1 MKLNHKLIMV
11 SAAAL
16 MSVSPLV
23 ANTQNSVQ
31 AATTTKSSSK
41 TTSKKTTTSTK
52 KTTDSKSNSKSTSS
66 KKAATKTTAK
76 KSTSSKATSKA
87 SSNDITLARNAYV
100 YDKNGKRLDKYM
112 GSAKYTTIAR
122 GVTVKSNGT
131 TKINGVLYYSLGNN
145 AYIKATNVVGG
156 ANASSSSKTTTSTTK
171 KTTSTKK
178 STTSKTTSTKKSTI
192 SKTTSIK
199 KSTTSKTTSTK
210 KTSTKKDSDMDAIK
224 VKLIH
229 NAYVYDQNGKRIKK
243 YNGKTKLTKGT
254 TVNSYGTD
262 TINGKDYYQLNAA
275 GTAFVKASNV
285 DSTSSVTITMK
296 KNAYIYDGNGDTEKK
311 TVKKGKK
318 VKATEAR
325 YIGTK
330 LYYKIGDDQFV
341 KAANVGKVSSK
352 LDPVNEPDGSA
363 TVDDNSSYDT
373 NLNASIVT
381 TIKVAPLYDIKGQA
395 DSTRSFGAGQ
405 KQQVSELRYIA
416 TSANSTPELFYK
428 LASGRGY
435 LKATDV
441 IYSGKTLSPVNTR
454 EQALTEVTVATA
466 ADKAKLTPSINEANA
481 IKNTDAYKLAS
492 SSAKSA
498 YDKAITDATAVNN
511 NASATVAQV
520 NEAIANITS
529 AKAKLDGKKVTVANL
544 SNLTPDEVSAIV
556 KLVASVNNVPE
567 SNVQF
572 TNNNTTLAIVTNG
585 YTQALNIND
594 YAQVGTTTSN
604 N

>member
-76 KSTSSKATSKA
+76 KSTSSKA

-145 AYIKATNVVGG
+145 AYIKAANVVGD

-178 STTSKTTSTKKSTI
+178 STTSKTTSTKK
-192 SKTTSIK
+192 
-199 KSTTSKTTSTK
+199 
-210 KTSTKKDSDMDAIK
+210 TSTKKDSEASDRDAIK

-381 TIKVAPLYDIKGQA
+381 TTKVAPLYDIKGQA

-441 IYSGKTLSPVNTR
+441 IYSGKTLSPVNTP

-594 YAQVGTTTSN
+594 YAQVGTTSN

>member
-112 GSAKYTTIAR
+112 GSAKYTTIAK

-131 TKINGVLYYSLGNN
+131 TKIKGVLYYSLGNN
-145 AYIKATNVVGG
+145 AYIKAANVVGD

-178 STTSKTTSTKKSTI
+178 STTSKTTSTKK
-192 SKTTSIK
+192 
-199 KSTTSKTTSTK
+199 
-210 KTSTKKDSDMDAIK
+210 TSTKKDSEASDRDAIK

-254 TVNSYGTD
+254 TVNTYGTD

-381 TIKVAPLYDIKGQA
+381 TTKVAPLYDIKGQA

-441 IYSGKTLSPVNTR
+441 IYSGKTLSPVNTP

>member
-41 TTSKKTTTSTK
+41 TTAKKTTTSTK

-112 GSAKYTTIAR
+112 GSAKYTTIAK

-131 TKINGVLYYSLGNN
+131 TKIKGVLYYSLGNN
-145 AYIKATNVVGG
+145 AYIKAANVVGD

-178 STTSKTTSTKKSTI
+178 STTSKTTSTKK
-192 SKTTSIK
+192 
-199 KSTTSKTTSTK
+199 
-210 KTSTKKDSDMDAIK
+210 TSTKKDSEASDRDAIK

-254 TVNSYGTD
+254 TVNTYGTD

-285 DSTSSVTITMK
+285 DSASSVTITMK

-381 TIKVAPLYDIKGQA
+381 TTKVAPLYDIKGQA

-441 IYSGKTLSPVNTR
+441 IYSGKTLSPVNTP

-594 YAQVGTTTSN
+594 YAQVGTTSN

>member
-23 ANTQNSVQ
+23 ANIQNSVQ

-41 TTSKKTTTSTK
+41 TTAKKTTTSTK

-87 SSNDITLARNAYV
+87 SSNNITLARNAYV

-112 GSAKYTTIAR
+112 GSAKYTTIAK

-145 AYIKATNVVGG
+145 AYIKAANVVGG
-156 ANASSSSKTTTSTTK
+156 ANASSSSKTTAK

-178 STTSKTTSTKKSTI
+178 DSEA
-192 SKTTSIK
+192 
-199 KSTTSKTTSTK
+199 
-210 KTSTKKDSDMDAIK
+210 SDMDAIK

-296 KNAYIYDGNGDTEKK
+296 KNAYIYDGNGNTKKK

-318 VKATEAR
+318 AKATEAR

-330 LYYKIGDDQFV
+330 LYYKIGDNQFV

-363 TVDDNSSYDT
+363 TVDDNSSDYT

-381 TIKVAPLYDIKGQA
+381 TTKVAPLYDIKGQA

-441 IYSGKTLSPVNTR
+441 TYSGKTLIPVNTP

-567 SNVQF
+567 SSVQF
-572 TNNNTTLAIVTNG
+572 TNNNTTLSIVTNG

>member
-41 TTSKKTTTSTK
+41 TTAKKTTTSTK

-100 YDKNGKRLDKYM
+100 YDKNGKRITNYLDTKYI
-112 GSAKYTTIAR
+112 GK
-122 GVTVKSNGT
+122 GVTVKSMGT

-145 AYIKATNVVGG
+145 AYIKAANVVGG
-156 ANASSSSKTTTSTTK
+156 ANASSSSKTTTST
-171 KTTSTKK
+171 
-178 STTSKTTSTKKSTI
+178 
-192 SKTTSIK
+192 K

-254 TVNSYGTD
+254 TVNTYGTD

-285 DSTSSVTITMK
+285 DSASSVTITMK

-381 TIKVAPLYDIKGQA
+381 TTKVAPLYDIKGQA

-441 IYSGKTLSPVNTR
+441 IYSGKTLSPVNTP

>member
-23 ANTQNSVQ
+23 ANIQNSVQ

-41 TTSKKTTTSTK
+41 TTAKKTTTSTK

-112 GSAKYTTIAR
+112 GSAKYTTIAK

-145 AYIKATNVVGG
+145 AYIKAANVVGG
-156 ANASSSSKTTTSTTK
+156 ANASSSSKTTTK

-178 STTSKTTSTKKSTI
+178 STTSK
-192 SKTTSIK
+192 
-199 KSTTSKTTSTK
+199 
-210 KTSTKKDSDMDAIK
+210 KTSTKKDSEASDMDAIK

-296 KNAYIYDGNGDTEKK
+296 KNAYIYDGNGNTKKK

-363 TVDDNSSYDT
+363 TVDDNSSDYT

-381 TIKVAPLYDIKGQA
+381 TTKVAPLYDIKGQA

-441 IYSGKTLSPVNTR
+441 TYSGKTLIPVNTP

-567 SNVQF
+567 SSVQF
-572 TNNNTTLAIVTNG
+572 TNNNTTLSIVTNG

-594 YAQVGTTTSN
+594 YAQVGTTSN

>member
-41 TTSKKTTTSTK
+41 TTAKKTTTSTK
-52 KTTDSKSNSKSTSS
+52 KATDSKSNSKSTSS
-66 KKAATKTTAK
+66 KT
-76 KSTSSKATSKA
+76 TSKA
-87 SSNDITLARNAYV
+87 SSNNITLARNAYV

-131 TKINGVLYYSLGNN
+131 TKIKGVLYYSLGNN
-145 AYIKATNVVGG
+145 AYIKAANVVGD

-178 STTSKTTSTKKSTI
+178 STT

-254 TVNSYGTD
+254 TVNTYGTD

-285 DSTSSVTITMK
+285 DSASSVTITMK

-381 TIKVAPLYDIKGQA
+381 TTKVAPLYDIKGQA

-441 IYSGKTLSPVNTR
+441 IYSGKTLSPVNTP

>member
-31 AATTTKSSSK
+31 AATATKSSSK
-41 TTSKKTTTSTK
+41 TTAKKTTTSTK

-66 KKAATKTTAK
+66 KT
-76 KSTSSKATSKA
+76 TSKA
-87 SSNDITLARNAYV
+87 SSNNITLARNAYV

-112 GSAKYTTIAR
+112 GSAKYTTIAK

-145 AYIKATNVVGG
+145 AYIKAANVVGG

-178 STTSKTTSTKKSTI
+178 STTSKTTSTKK
-192 SKTTSIK
+192 
-199 KSTTSKTTSTK
+199 
-210 KTSTKKDSDMDAIK
+210 DSNMDAIK

-363 TVDDNSSYDT
+363 TVDDNSSDYT

-381 TIKVAPLYDIKGQA
+381 TTKVAPLYDIKGQA

-441 IYSGKTLSPVNTR
+441 TYSGKTLIPVNTP

-466 ADKAKLTPSINEANA
+466 ADKAKLTPCIDEANA

-567 SNVQF
+567 SSVQF
-572 TNNNTTLAIVTNG
+572 TNNNTTLSIVTNG

>member
-131 TKINGVLYYSLGNN
+131 TKIKGVLYYSLGNN

-156 ANASSSSKTTTSTTK
+156 ANASSSSKTTTST
-171 KTTSTKK
+171 
-178 STTSKTTSTKKSTI
+178 
-192 SKTTSIK
+192 K

-254 TVNSYGTD
+254 TVNTYGTD

-285 DSTSSVTITMK
+285 DSASSVTITMK

-381 TIKVAPLYDIKGQA
+381 TTKVAPLYDIKGQA

-441 IYSGKTLSPVNTR
+441 IYSGKTLSPVNTP

>member
-41 TTSKKTTTSTK
+41 TTAKKTTTSTK

-178 STTSKTTSTKKSTI
+178 STTSKTTSTKKST
-192 SKTTSIK
+192 
-199 KSTTSKTTSTK
+199 TSKTTSTK

-224 VKLIH
+224 AKLIH

-254 TVNSYGTD
+254 TVNTYGTD

-296 KNAYIYDGNGDTEKK
+296 KNAYIYDGNGNTKKK

-363 TVDDNSSYDT
+363 TVDDNSSDDT

-381 TIKVAPLYDIKGQA
+381 TTKVAPLYDIKGQA

-435 LKATDV
+435 LKFTDV
-441 IYSGKTLSPVNTR
+441 IYSGKTLSPVNTP

-567 SNVQF
+567 SSVQF

-594 YAQVGTTTSN
+594 YAQVGTTSN

>member
-41 TTSKKTTTSTK
+41 TTAKKTTTSTK
-52 KTTDSKSNSKSTSS
+52 KATDSKSNSKSTSS
-66 KKAATKTTAK
+66 KT
-76 KSTSSKATSKA
+76 TSKA
-87 SSNDITLARNAYV
+87 SSNNITLARNAYV

-131 TKINGVLYYSLGNN
+131 TKIKGVLYYSLGNN
-145 AYIKATNVVGG
+145 AYIKAANVVGG
-156 ANASSSSKTTTSTTK
+156 ANASSSSKTTTST
-171 KTTSTKK
+171 
-178 STTSKTTSTKKSTI
+178 
-192 SKTTSIK
+192 K

-254 TVNSYGTD
+254 TVNTYGTD

-381 TIKVAPLYDIKGQA
+381 TTKVAPLYDIKGQA

-441 IYSGKTLSPVNTR
+441 IYSGKTLSPVNTP

-466 ADKAKLTPSINEANA
+466 ADKAKLTPRINEANA

>member
-1 MKLNHKLIMV
+1 MV

-41 TTSKKTTTSTK
+41 TTAKKTTTSTK

-131 TKINGVLYYSLGNN
+131 TKIKGVLYYSLGNN
-145 AYIKATNVVGG
+145 AYIKAANVVGG
-156 ANASSSSKTTTSTTK
+156 ANASSSSKTTTST
-171 KTTSTKK
+171 
-178 STTSKTTSTKKSTI
+178 
-192 SKTTSIK
+192 K

-254 TVNSYGTD
+254 TVNTYGTD

-381 TIKVAPLYDIKGQA
+381 TTKVAPLYDIKGQA

-441 IYSGKTLSPVNTR
+441 IYSGKTLSPVNTP

>member
-41 TTSKKTTTSTK
+41 TTAKKTTTSTK
-52 KTTDSKSNSKSTSS
+52 KATDSKSNSKSTSS
-66 KKAATKTTAK
+66 KT
-76 KSTSSKATSKA
+76 TSKA
-87 SSNDITLARNAYV
+87 SSNNITLARNAYV

-112 GSAKYTTIAR
+112 GSAKYTTIAK

-131 TKINGVLYYSLGNN
+131 TKIKGVLYYSLGNN
-145 AYIKATNVVGG
+145 AYIKAANVVGD

-178 STTSKTTSTKKSTI
+178 STTSKTTSTKK
-192 SKTTSIK
+192 
-199 KSTTSKTTSTK
+199 
-210 KTSTKKDSDMDAIK
+210 TSTKKDSEASDRDAIK

-363 TVDDNSSYDT
+363 TVDDNSSDDT

-381 TIKVAPLYDIKGQA
+381 TTKVAPLYDIKGQA

-435 LKATDV
+435 LKYTDV
-441 IYSGKTLSPVNTR
+441 IYSGKTLSPVNTP

-544 SNLTPDEVSAIV
+544 SNLTSDEVSAIV

-567 SNVQF
+567 SSVQF
-572 TNNNTTLAIVTNG
+572 TNNNTTLSIVTNG
-585 YTQALNIND
+585 YIQALNIND

>member
-87 SSNDITLARNAYV
+87 SSNNITLARNAYV

-112 GSAKYTTIAR
+112 GSAKYTTIAK

-131 TKINGVLYYSLGNN
+131 TKIKGVLYYSLGNN
-145 AYIKATNVVGG
+145 AYIKAANVVGD

-178 STTSKTTSTKKSTI
+178 STTSKTTSTKKNSEA
-192 SKTTSIK
+192 
-199 KSTTSKTTSTK
+199 
-210 KTSTKKDSDMDAIK
+210 SDRDAIK

-363 TVDDNSSYDT
+363 TVDDNSSDDT

-381 TIKVAPLYDIKGQA
+381 TTKVAPLYDIKGQA

-435 LKATDV
+435 LKYTDV
-441 IYSGKTLSPVNTR
+441 IYSGKTLSPVNTP

-544 SNLTPDEVSAIV
+544 SNLTSDEVSAIV

-567 SNVQF
+567 SSVQF
-572 TNNNTTLAIVTNG
+572 TNNNTTLSIVTNG
-585 YTQALNIND
+585 YIQALNIND

>member
-41 TTSKKTTTSTK
+41 TTAKKTTTSTK

-131 TKINGVLYYSLGNN
+131 TKIKGVLYYSLGNN
-145 AYIKATNVVGG
+145 AYIKAANVVGG
-156 ANASSSSKTTTSTTK
+156 ANASSSSKTTTST
-171 KTTSTKK
+171 
-178 STTSKTTSTKKSTI
+178 
-192 SKTTSIK
+192 K

-210 KTSTKKDSDMDAIK
+210 KTSTKKDSDMGAIK

-254 TVNSYGTD
+254 TVNTYGTD

-285 DSTSSVTITMK
+285 DSASSVTITMK

-381 TIKVAPLYDIKGQA
+381 TTKVAPLYDIKGQA

-441 IYSGKTLSPVNTR
+441 IYSGKTLSPVNTP

>member
-23 ANTQNSVQ
+23 ANPSNSVQ

-41 TTSKKTTTSTK
+41 TTAKKIASTNKKSTSKTTTSTK

-76 KSTSSKATSKA
+76 KSTSSKTTSKA

-112 GSAKYTTIAR
+112 GSAKYTTIAK
-122 GVTVKSNGT
+122 GITVKSNGT
-131 TKINGVLYYSLGNN
+131 TKIKGVLYYSLGNN
-145 AYIKATNVVGG
+145 AYIKAANVVGG
-156 ANASSSSKTTTSTTK
+156 ANASSSKTTTSTTK
-171 KTTSTKK
+171 KN
-178 STTSKTTSTKKSTI
+178 
-192 SKTTSIK
+192 
-199 KSTTSKTTSTK
+199 TSTK
-210 KTSTKKDSDMDAIK
+210 KTTSTSKKPASTTNKKPSKKDPEASDMDAVK

-229 NAYVYDQNGKRIKK
+229 NSYVYDQNGKRIKK
-243 YNGKTKLTKGT
+243 YNGKAKLTKGT
-254 TVNSYGTD
+254 TVDSYGTD
-262 TINGKDYYQLNAA
+262 TINGKDYYQLNAE
-275 GTAFVKASNV
+275 G
-285 DSTSSVTITMK
+285 TITLK
-296 KNAYIYDGNGDTEKK
+296 KNAYVYDGNGDTEKK

-318 VKATEAR
+318 VRATEAR

-341 KAANVGKVSSK
+341 KAANVGKVSGK
-352 LDPVNEPDGSA
+352 LNPVNEPDGSA
-363 TVDDNSSYDT
+363 TVDDDSSDDVD
-373 NLNASIVT
+373 LNASIVT
-381 TIKVAPLYDIKGQA
+381 TTKVAPLYDIKGQA

-405 KQQVSELRYIA
+405 RQQVSELRYIA

-441 IYSGKTLSPVNTR
+441 TYSGKTLSPVNTR

-466 ADKAKLTPSINEANA
+466 ADKAKLTPSINEANTV
-481 IKNTDAYKLAS
+481 KNSDAYKLAS
-492 SSAKSA
+492 ATAKSA

-511 NASATVAQV
+511 GASATVAQV

-529 AKAKLDGKKVTVANL
+529 AKAKLDGKKVTVTNL
-544 SNLTPDEVSAIV
+544 SSLTPDEVSAIV
-556 KLVASVNNVPE
+556 KLAAAVNNVPE
-567 SNVQF
+567 SSVQF
-572 TNNNTTLAIVTNG
+572 TNNNTTLSIVTNG
-585 YTQALNIND
+585 YTQSLNIND

>member
-41 TTSKKTTTSTK
+41 TTAKKTTTSTK

-156 ANASSSSKTTTSTTK
+156 ANASSSSKTTTST
-171 KTTSTKK
+171 
-178 STTSKTTSTKKSTI
+178 
-192 SKTTSIK
+192 K

-224 VKLIH
+224 AKLIH

-254 TVNSYGTD
+254 TVNTYGTD

-363 TVDDNSSYDT
+363 TVDDNSSDDT

-381 TIKVAPLYDIKGQA
+381 TTKVAPLYDIKGQA

-435 LKATDV
+435 LKFTDV
-441 IYSGKTLSPVNTR
+441 IYSGKTLSPVNTP

>member
-41 TTSKKTTTSTK
+41 TTAKKTTTSTK

-66 KKAATKTTAK
+66 KT
-76 KSTSSKATSKA
+76 TSKA
-87 SSNDITLARNAYV
+87 SSNNITLARNAYV

-112 GSAKYTTIAR
+112 GSAKYTTIAK

-145 AYIKATNVVGG
+145 AYIKAANVVGG

-178 STTSKTTSTKKSTI
+178 STTSK
-192 SKTTSIK
+192 
-199 KSTTSKTTSTK
+199 
-210 KTSTKKDSDMDAIK
+210 KTSTKKDSEASDMYAIK

-262 TINGKDYYQLNAA
+262 TINGKDYHQLNAA

-285 DSTSSVTITMK
+285 DSSKSATITLK
-296 KNAYIYDGNGDTEKK
+296 KNAYVYDGNGDTEKK

-318 VKATEAR
+318 VRATEAR

-341 KAANVGKVSSK
+341 KAANVGKVSGK

-363 TVDDNSSYDT
+363 TVDDDSSD
-373 NLNASIVT
+373 LNASIVT
-381 TIKVAPLYDIKGQA
+381 TTKVAPLYDIKGQA

-405 KQQVSELRYIA
+405 RQQVSELRYIA

-441 IYSGKTLSPVNTR
+441 TYSGKTLSPVNTP

-466 ADKAKLTPSINEANA
+466 ADKAKLTPSINEANTV
-481 IKNTDAYKLAS
+481 KNSDAYKLAS
-492 SSAKSA
+492 ATAKSA

-529 AKAKLDGKKVTVANL
+529 AKAKLDGKKVTVTNL
-544 SNLTPDEVSAIV
+544 SSLTPDEVSAIV
-556 KLVASVNNVPE
+556 KLAAAVNNVPE
-567 SNVQF
+567 SSVQF
-572 TNNNTTLAIVTNG
+572 TNNNTTLSIVTNG
-585 YTQALNIND
+585 YTQSLNIND
-594 YAQVGTTTSN
+594 YAQVGTTSN

>member
-87 SSNDITLARNAYV
+87 SSNNITLARNAYV

-145 AYIKATNVVGG
+145 AYIKAANVVGG

-178 STTSKTTSTKKSTI
+178 STTSKTTSTKKNSEA
-192 SKTTSIK
+192 
-199 KSTTSKTTSTK
+199 
-210 KTSTKKDSDMDAIK
+210 SDRDAIK

-285 DSTSSVTITMK
+285 DSASSVTITMK

-363 TVDDNSSYDT
+363 TVDDNSSDDT

-381 TIKVAPLYDIKGQA
+381 TTKVAPLYDIKGQA

-441 IYSGKTLSPVNTR
+441 IYSGKTLSPVNTP

>member
-41 TTSKKTTTSTK
+41 TTAKKTTTSTK

-112 GSAKYTTIAR
+112 GSAKYTTIAK

-178 STTSKTTSTKKSTI
+178 STTSK
-192 SKTTSIK
+192 
-199 KSTTSKTTSTK
+199 
-210 KTSTKKDSDMDAIK
+210 KTSTKKDSEASDMDAIK

-254 TVNSYGTD
+254 TVNTYGTD

-296 KNAYIYDGNGDTEKK
+296 KNAYIYDGNGNTKKK

-363 TVDDNSSYDT
+363 TVDDNSSDDT

-381 TIKVAPLYDIKGQA
+381 TTKVAPLYDIKGQA

-435 LKATDV
+435 LKFTDV
-441 IYSGKTLSPVNTR
+441 IYSGKTLSPVNTP

-567 SNVQF
+567 SSVQF

-594 YAQVGTTTSN
+594 YAQVGTTSN

>member
-23 ANTQNSVQ
+23 ANIQNSVQ

-41 TTSKKTTTSTK
+41 TTAK

-112 GSAKYTTIAR
+112 GSAKYTTIAK

-145 AYIKATNVVGG
+145 AYIKAANVVGG

-178 STTSKTTSTKKSTI
+178 STTSK
-192 SKTTSIK
+192 
-199 KSTTSKTTSTK
+199 
-210 KTSTKKDSDMDAIK
+210 KTSTKKDSEASDMDAIK

-296 KNAYIYDGNGDTEKK
+296 KNAYIYDGNGNTKKK

-363 TVDDNSSYDT
+363 TVDDNSSDYT

-381 TIKVAPLYDIKGQA
+381 TTKVAPLYDIKGQA

-435 LKATDV
+435 LKDTDV
-441 IYSGKTLSPVNTR
+441 TYSGKTLIPVNTP

-567 SNVQF
+567 SSVQF
-572 TNNNTTLAIVTNG
+572 TNNNTTLSIVTNG

>member
-1 MKLNHKLIMV
+1 MKLNHKWIMV

-23 ANTQNSVQ
+23 ANPSNSVQ

-41 TTSKKTTTSTK
+41 TTAKKTASTNKKSTSKTTTSTK

-76 KSTSSKATSKA
+76 KSTSSKTTSKA

-112 GSAKYTTIAR
+112 GSAKYTTIAK
-122 GVTVKSNGT
+122 GITVKSNGT

-145 AYIKATNVVGG
+145 AYIKAANVVGG
-156 ANASSSSKTTTSTTK
+156 ANASSSKTTTSTTK
-171 KTTSTKK
+171 KN
-178 STTSKTTSTKKSTI
+178 
-192 SKTTSIK
+192 
-199 KSTTSKTTSTK
+199 TSTK
-210 KTSTKKDSDMDAIK
+210 KTTSTSNKKHSKKDPEASDMDAIK

-229 NAYVYDQNGKRIKK
+229 NSYVYNQNGKRIKK
-243 YNGKTKLTKGT
+243 YNGKAKLTKGT
-254 TVNSYGTD
+254 TVDSYGTD
-262 TINGKDYYQLNAA
+262 TINGKDYYQLNAE

-285 DSTSSVTITMK
+285 DSSKSATITLK
-296 KNAYIYDGNGDTEKK
+296 KNAYVYDGNGDTEKK

-318 VKATEAR
+318 VRATEAR

-341 KAANVGKVSSK
+341 KAANVGKVSGK

-363 TVDDNSSYDT
+363 TVDDDSSDDVD
-373 NLNASIVT
+373 LNASIVT
-381 TIKVAPLYDIKGQA
+381 TTKVAPLYDIKGQA

-405 KQQVSELRYIA
+405 RQQVSELRYIA

-435 LKATDV
+435 LKLTDV
-441 IYSGKTLSPVNTR
+441 AYSGKTLSPVNTP

-466 ADKAKLTPSINEANA
+466 ADKAKLTPSINEANTV
-481 IKNTDAYKLAS
+481 KNSDAYKLAS
-492 SSAKSA
+492 ATAKSA
-498 YDKAITDATAVNN
+498 YDKAIADATAVNN
-511 NASATVAQV
+511 STSATVAQV

-529 AKAKLDGKKVTVANL
+529 AKVKLDGKKVTVTNL
-544 SNLTPDEVSAIV
+544 SSLTPDEVSAIV
-556 KLVASVNNVPE
+556 KLAAAVNNVPE
-567 SNVQF
+567 SSVQF
-572 TNNNTTLAIVTNG
+572 TNNNTTLSIVTNG
-585 YTQALNIND
+585 YTQSLNIND

>member
-87 SSNDITLARNAYV
+87 SSNNITLARNAYV

-131 TKINGVLYYSLGNN
+131 TKIKGVLYYSLGNN
-145 AYIKATNVVGG
+145 AYIKAANVVGD

-178 STTSKTTSTKKSTI
+178 STTSKTTSTKK
-192 SKTTSIK
+192 
-199 KSTTSKTTSTK
+199 
-210 KTSTKKDSDMDAIK
+210 TSTKKDSEASDRDAIK

-363 TVDDNSSYDT
+363 TVDDNSSDDT

-381 TIKVAPLYDIKGQA
+381 TTKVAPLYDIKGQA

-435 LKATDV
+435 LKNTDV
-441 IYSGKTLSPVNTR
+441 IYSGKTLSPVNTP

-567 SNVQF
+567 GSVQF

>member
-178 STTSKTTSTKKSTI
+178 STTSKTTSTKK
-192 SKTTSIK
+192 
-199 KSTTSKTTSTK
+199 
-210 KTSTKKDSDMDAIK
+210 TSTKKDSEASDRDAIK

-254 TVNSYGTD
+254 TVNTYGTD

-381 TIKVAPLYDIKGQA
+381 TTKVAPLYDIKGQA

-441 IYSGKTLSPVNTR
+441 IYSGKTLSPVNTP

>member
-41 TTSKKTTTSTK
+41 TTAKKTTTSTK

-112 GSAKYTTIAR
+112 GSAKYTTIAK

-145 AYIKATNVVGG
+145 AYIKAANVVGG

-178 STTSKTTSTKKSTI
+178 STTSKTTSTKKST
-192 SKTTSIK
+192 
-199 KSTTSKTTSTK
+199 TSKTTSTK

-224 VKLIH
+224 AKLIH

-254 TVNSYGTD
+254 TVNTYGTD

-296 KNAYIYDGNGDTEKK
+296 KNAYIYDGNGNTKKK

-363 TVDDNSSYDT
+363 TVDDNSSDDT

-381 TIKVAPLYDIKGQA
+381 TTKVAPLYDIKGQA

-435 LKATDV
+435 LKETDV
-441 IYSGKTLSPVNTR
+441 TYSGKTLIPVNTP

-567 SNVQF
+567 SSVQF

>member
-41 TTSKKTTTSTK
+41 TTAKKTTTSTK
-52 KTTDSKSNSKSTSS
+52 KTTDSKSNSKSTS
-66 KKAATKTTAK
+66 
-76 KSTSSKATSKA
+76 KA
-87 SSNDITLARNAYV
+87 SSNNITLARNAYV

-112 GSAKYTTIAR
+112 GSAKYTTIAK

-145 AYIKATNVVGG
+145 AYIKAANVVGG

-178 STTSKTTSTKKSTI
+178 STTSKK
-192 SKTTSIK
+192 
-199 KSTTSKTTSTK
+199 TSTK
-210 KTSTKKDSDMDAIK
+210 KTSTKKDSEASDMDAIK

-296 KNAYIYDGNGDTEKK
+296 KNAYIYDGNGNTKKK

-330 LYYKIGDDQFV
+330 LYYKIGDNQFV
-341 KAANVGKVSSK
+341 KATNVGKVSSK

-363 TVDDNSSYDT
+363 TVDDNSSDYT

-381 TIKVAPLYDIKGQA
+381 TTKVAPLYDIKGQA

-405 KQQVSELRYIA
+405 RQQVSELRYIA

-441 IYSGKTLSPVNTR
+441 TYSGKTLSPVNTP

-466 ADKAKLTPSINEANA
+466 ADKAKLTPSINEANTV
-481 IKNTDAYKLAS
+481 KNSDAYKLAS
-492 SSAKSA
+492 ATAKSA

-529 AKAKLDGKKVTVANL
+529 AKAKLDGKKVTVTNL
-544 SNLTPDEVSAIV
+544 SSLTPDEVSAIV
-556 KLVASVNNVPE
+556 KLAAAVNNVPE
-567 SNVQF
+567 SSVQF
-572 TNNNTTLAIVTNG
+572 TNNNTTLSIVTNG

>member
-23 ANTQNSVQ
+23 ANIQNSVQ

-41 TTSKKTTTSTK
+41 TTAKKTTTSTK

-112 GSAKYTTIAR
+112 GSAKYTTIAK

-145 AYIKATNVVGG
+145 AYIKAANVVGG

-178 STTSKTTSTKKSTI
+178 STTSK
-192 SKTTSIK
+192 
-199 KSTTSKTTSTK
+199 
-210 KTSTKKDSDMDAIK
+210 KTSTKKDSEASDMDAIK

-296 KNAYIYDGNGDTEKK
+296 KNAYIYDGNGNTKKK

-363 TVDDNSSYDT
+363 TVDDNSSDYT

-381 TIKVAPLYDIKGQA
+381 TTKVAPLYDIKGQA
-395 DSTRSFGAGQ
+395 DSIRSFGAGQ

-441 IYSGKTLSPVNTR
+441 TYSGKTLIPVNTP

-567 SNVQF
+567 SSVQF
-572 TNNNTTLAIVTNG
+572 TNNNTTLSIVTNG

>member
-1 MKLNHKLIMV
+1 MV

-23 ANTQNSVQ
+23 GNTNSVQ

-52 KTTDSKSNSKSTSS
+52 KTTDSKSSNSTS
-66 KKAATKTTAK
+66 TK
-76 KSTSSKATSKA
+76 KSTSSKTTSKS

-100 YDKNGKRLDKYM
+100 YDKNGKRLNKYM
-112 GSAKYTTIAR
+112 GSAKYTTIAK
-122 GVTVKSNGT
+122 GVTVKSTGT
-131 TKINGVLYYSLGNN
+131 TKINGVLYYNLGNN
-145 AYIKATNVVGG
+145 AYIKAANVVGG
-156 ANASSSSKTTTSTTK
+156 ASASTSS
-171 KTTSTKK
+171 
-178 STTSKTTSTKKSTI
+178 
-192 SKTTSIK
+192 
-199 KSTTSKTTSTK
+199 SKTTSTK
-210 KTSTKKDSDMDAIK
+210 KTSTTPSSKKTTSTTKKTTSKKTTSTKKDSESSDMTAVK

-229 NAYVYDQNGKRIKK
+229 NSYVYDQNGKRIKK
-243 YNGKTKLTKGT
+243 YDGKAKLTKGT

-262 TINGKDYYQLNAA
+262 TINGKDYYQLNTA

-285 DSTSSVTITMK
+285 DSSSSIIITLK
-296 KNAYIYDGNGDTEKK
+296 KNAYVYDGNGDTEKK
-311 TVKKGKK
+311 VVKKGKK
-318 VKATEAR
+318 VNATEAR

-341 KAANVGKVSSK
+341 KAANVGKTSGK
-352 LDPVNEPDGSA
+352 MTPVNEPDGKA
-363 TVDDNSSYDT
+363 TVDDDSSNTDDLDT
-373 NLNASIVT
+373 SVVT
-381 TIKVAPLYDIKGQA
+381 TTKVAPLYDIKGKA
-395 DSTRSFGAGQ
+395 DTTRSFGVGQ

-416 TSANSTPELFYK
+416 TAANTTPELFYK

-441 IYSGKTLSPVNTR
+441 NYSGKTMTAVNTP
-454 EQALTEVTVATA
+454 EQALQDVTVATA
-466 ADKAKLTPSINEANA
+466 ADKAKLTPSITEATTV
-481 IKNTDAYKLAS
+481 KNSDAYKLAS
-492 SSAKSA
+492 QDVRSA

-520 NEAIANITS
+520 NEAIANIAS
-529 AKAKLDGKKVTVANL
+529 AKAKLNGKKVTVANL

-556 KLVASVNNVPE
+556 KLAASVNNVPE
-567 SNVQF
+567 SSVQF
-572 TNNNTTLAIVTNG
+572 TNNNTTLSIVTNG
-585 YTQALNIND
+585 YNQSLNIND

>member
-23 ANTQNSVQ
+23 ANIQNSVQ
-31 AATTTKSSSK
+31 AATTTKSSS
-41 TTSKKTTTSTK
+41 
-52 KTTDSKSNSKSTSS
+52 
-66 KKAATKTTAK
+66 KTTAK

-112 GSAKYTTIAR
+112 GSAKYTTIAK

-145 AYIKATNVVGG
+145 AYIKAANVVGG

-178 STTSKTTSTKKSTI
+178 STTSKK
-192 SKTTSIK
+192 
-199 KSTTSKTTSTK
+199 TSTK
-210 KTSTKKDSDMDAIK
+210 KTSTKKDSEASDMDAIK

-296 KNAYIYDGNGDTEKK
+296 KNAYIYDGNGNTKKK

-330 LYYKIGDDQFV
+330 LYYKIGDNQFV
-341 KAANVGKVSSK
+341 KATNVGKVSSK

-363 TVDDNSSYDT
+363 TVDDNSSDYT

-381 TIKVAPLYDIKGQA
+381 TTKVAPLYDIKGQA

-441 IYSGKTLSPVNTR
+441 TYSGKTLIPVNTP

-567 SNVQF
+567 SSVQF
-572 TNNNTTLAIVTNG
+572 TNNNTTLSIVTNG

>member
-178 STTSKTTSTKKSTI
+178 STTSKTTSTKK
-192 SKTTSIK
+192 
-199 KSTTSKTTSTK
+199 
-210 KTSTKKDSDMDAIK
+210 TSTKKDSEASDRDAIK

-254 TVNSYGTD
+254 TVNTYGTD

-285 DSTSSVTITMK
+285 DSASSVTITMK

-381 TIKVAPLYDIKGQA
+381 TTKVAPLYDIKGQA

-567 SNVQF
+567 SSVQF

>member
-41 TTSKKTTTSTK
+41 STAKKTTTSTK
-52 KTTDSKSNSKSTSS
+52 KATDSKSNSKSTSS
-66 KKAATKTTAK
+66 KT
-76 KSTSSKATSKA
+76 TSKA
-87 SSNDITLARNAYV
+87 SSNNITLARNAYV

-145 AYIKATNVVGG
+145 AYIKAANVVGG
-156 ANASSSSKTTTSTTK
+156 ANASSSSKTTTST
-171 KTTSTKK
+171 
-178 STTSKTTSTKKSTI
+178 
-192 SKTTSIK
+192 K

-224 VKLIH
+224 AKLIH
-229 NAYVYDQNGKRIKK
+229 NAYVYDQSGKRIKK

-254 TVNSYGTD
+254 TVNTYGTD

-285 DSTSSVTITMK
+285 DSASSVTITMK

-381 TIKVAPLYDIKGQA
+381 TTKVAPLYDIKGQA

-441 IYSGKTLSPVNTR
+441 IYSGKTLSPVNTP

>member
-41 TTSKKTTTSTK
+41 TTAKKTTTSTK

-87 SSNDITLARNAYV
+87 SSNDITLARNAYI
-100 YDKNGKRLDKYM
+100 YDKNGKRITNYLDTKYI
-112 GSAKYTTIAR
+112 GK
-122 GVTVKSNGT
+122 GVTVKSMGT

-145 AYIKATNVVGG
+145 AYIKAANVVGG

-178 STTSKTTSTKKSTI
+178 STTSKTTSTKKST
-192 SKTTSIK
+192 
-199 KSTTSKTTSTK
+199 TSKTTSTK

-224 VKLIH
+224 AKLIH

-254 TVNSYGTD
+254 TVNTYGTD

-381 TIKVAPLYDIKGQA
+381 TTKVAPLYDIKGQA

-441 IYSGKTLSPVNTR
+441 IYSGKTLSPVNTP

>member
-23 ANTQNSVQ
+23 ANIQNSVQ
-31 AATTTKSSSK
+31 AATTTKSSS
-41 TTSKKTTTSTK
+41 
-52 KTTDSKSNSKSTSS
+52 
-66 KKAATKTTAK
+66 KTTAK

-112 GSAKYTTIAR
+112 GSAKYTTIAK

-145 AYIKATNVVGG
+145 AYIKAANVVGG

-178 STTSKTTSTKKSTI
+178 STTSKK
-192 SKTTSIK
+192 
-199 KSTTSKTTSTK
+199 TSTK
-210 KTSTKKDSDMDAIK
+210 KTSTKKDSEASDMDAIK

-296 KNAYIYDGNGDTEKK
+296 KNAYIYDGNGNTKKK

-330 LYYKIGDDQFV
+330 LYYKIGDNQFV

-363 TVDDNSSYDT
+363 TVDDNSSDYT

-381 TIKVAPLYDIKGQA
+381 TTKVAPLYDIKGQA

-416 TSANSTPELFYK
+416 ISANSTPELFYK

-441 IYSGKTLSPVNTR
+441 TYSGKTLIPVNTP

-567 SNVQF
+567 SSVQF
-572 TNNNTTLAIVTNG
+572 TNNNTTLSIVTNG

>member
-131 TKINGVLYYSLGNN
+131 TKIKGVLYYSLGNN
-145 AYIKATNVVGG
+145 AYIKAANVVGG
-156 ANASSSSKTTTSTTK
+156 ANASSSSKTTTST
-171 KTTSTKK
+171 
-178 STTSKTTSTKKSTI
+178 
-192 SKTTSIK
+192 K

-254 TVNSYGTD
+254 TVNTYGTD

-285 DSTSSVTITMK
+285 DSASSVTITMK

-381 TIKVAPLYDIKGQA
+381 TTKVAPLYDIKGQA

-428 LASGRGY
+428 LSSGRGY

-441 IYSGKTLSPVNTR
+441 IYSGKTLSPVNTP

-520 NEAIANITS
+520 NEAVANITS